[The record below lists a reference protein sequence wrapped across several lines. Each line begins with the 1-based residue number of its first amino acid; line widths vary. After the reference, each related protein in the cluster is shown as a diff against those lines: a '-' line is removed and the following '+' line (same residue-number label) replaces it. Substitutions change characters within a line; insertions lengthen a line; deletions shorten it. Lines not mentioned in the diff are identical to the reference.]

1 VYFIRNTAGTPNDDV
16 LCKAPI
22 NGSGTIADIRNIS
35 NGYYAYSGMFD
46 PAGQYFIWSGL
57 ANAGATNFY
66 IASLP
71 ADNLAGGSITTLESN
86 TASSG
91 YGFIFVTSSKIYYR
105 KLVSSVYQIH
115 DMTLVGG
122 SKTQRTTGAGAKS
135 TPVVSPD
142 ESKILYTFTSGSDNY
157 IVSADTTPDM
167 SGYYTNTA
175 TWINNAGNLTE
186 LASDWRGV
194 QL

>member
-1 VYFIRNTAGTPNDDV
+1 
-16 LCKAPI
+16 
-22 NGSGTIADIRNIS
+22 
-35 NGYYAYSGMFD
+35 MFD

-57 ANAGATNFY
+57 ANAGATSFY
-66 IASLP
+66 ITSLP

-86 TASSG
+86 TSSSN
-91 YGFIFVTSSKIYYR
+91 YSFIFVSSNKVFYK
-105 KLVSSVYQIH
+105 KLVSGVYQIF
-115 DMTLVGG
+115 DMSLTGAD
-122 SKTQRTTGAGAKS
+122 KTQRTTGAGAKGS
-135 TPVVSPD
+135 AVVSPD

-186 LASDWRGV
+186 LASDWSYI
-194 QL
+194 L